1 MKKLFGISFII
12 ILFDR
17 VLKILAQKFLGNTKI
32 YIINNFFY
40 LIFTKNNGAAFS
52 MMSGR
57 QFTLILIALLALIYI
72 IYYIKKYN
80 VKNIGYSFLVGG
92 IIGNLLDR
100 MIYGYV
106 IDFIGIDIFKYH
118 FPIFNIAD
126 IFIVVGAFFILLV
139 GEKNEVSSW

>member
-139 GEKNEVSSW
+139 GEKNEVSS

>member
-1 MKKLFGISFII
+1 MKKLFGISFVIV
-12 ILFDR
+12 LLDR
-17 VLKILAQKFLGNTKI
+17 VLKILVQKFLGNTKI

-57 QFTLILIALLALIYI
+57 QFTLILIALFALIYI

-126 IFIVVGAFFILLV
+126 IFIVVGAFLILLV
-139 GEKNEVSSW
+139 GEKNEVSS

>member
-17 VLKILAQKFLGNTKI
+17 VLKILVQKFLGNTKI

-57 QFTLILIALLALIYI
+57 QFTLILIALFALIYI

-126 IFIVVGAFFILLV
+126 IFIVVGAFLILLV
-139 GEKNEVSSW
+139 GEKNEVSS

>member
-17 VLKILAQKFLGNTKI
+17 VLKILVQKFLGNTKV

-57 QFTLILIALLALIYI
+57 QFTLILIALFALIYI

-126 IFIVVGAFFILLV
+126 IFIVVGAFLILLV
-139 GEKNEVSSW
+139 GEKNEVSS

>member
-17 VLKILAQKFLGNTKI
+17 VLKILVQKFLGNTKV

-57 QFTLILIALLALIYI
+57 QFTLILIALFALIYI

-139 GEKNEVSSW
+139 GEKNEVSS